1 MNDRKTDAPT
11 APLPEGLIL
20 FDGVCVLCSAWV
32 AFILPRDK
40 PGRFRFAA
48 MQSALGRS
56 LSARLGID
64 PDHPE
69 TFVLIRHGAARVK
82 SDGALAILAELP
94 GWRWTRSLRL
104 IPRTVRDWLYDR
116 VARNRYRL
124 FGRRSTCFVP
134 DPSTAER
141 FLDLASRAPQ

>member
-1 MNDRKTDAPT
+1 
-11 APLPEGLIL
+11 
-20 FDGVCVLCSAWV
+20 
-32 AFILPRDK
+32 
-40 PGRFRFAA
+40 
-48 MQSALGRS
+48 
-56 LSARLGID
+56 
-64 PDHPE
+64 
-69 TFVLIRHGAARVK
+69 
-82 SDGALAILAELP
+82 AELP

-116 VARNRYRL
+116 VARNRFRL